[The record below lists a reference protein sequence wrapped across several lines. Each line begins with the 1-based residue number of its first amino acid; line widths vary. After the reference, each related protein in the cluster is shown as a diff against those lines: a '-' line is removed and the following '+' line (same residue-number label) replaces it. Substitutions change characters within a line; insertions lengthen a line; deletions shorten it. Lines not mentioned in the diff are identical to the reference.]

1 MSKILW
7 QDKRRRFGLP
17 LSFTRYELHEDRFT
31 CRRGLLSLHEEDIPL
46 YRVMDVEMQIPLG
59 QRLFG
64 TGTILIYSSDKT
76 AANFSVK
83 AIKNPQVVKEMIY
96 EAVEKAKAARRVRT
110 AEVLDDDL
118 EV

>member
-31 CRRGLLSLHEEDIPL
+31 CRRGLLNLHEEDIPL

-76 AANFSVK
+76 AATFSVK
-83 AIKNPQVVKEMIY
+83 AIKNPQAVKEMIY

-118 EV
+118 EM